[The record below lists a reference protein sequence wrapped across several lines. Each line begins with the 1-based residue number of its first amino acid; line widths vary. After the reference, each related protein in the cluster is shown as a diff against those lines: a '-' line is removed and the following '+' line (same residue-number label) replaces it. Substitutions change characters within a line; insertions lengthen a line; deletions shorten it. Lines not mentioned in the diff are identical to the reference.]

1 MAERIQ
7 DYRGERLVVRFDGG
21 RCIHSRNC
29 VLGHPQ
35 VFVPNADGPWIR
47 PDNAASEEV
56 AAIVRSCPSGALTYE
71 RQDGANEA
79 APPVN
84 TVRVW
89 ENGPLAVHADLAIEG
104 QARRLRATLCRCGA
118 SRAKPFCD
126 GSHRTAAFA
135 ATGEPATQDSAAL
148 AVRDGP
154 LSVRPLVNGPLMLK
168 GALEIV
174 SGTGRTV
181 TRATEAFLC
190 RCGHSENKPFCDGT
204 HKRIGFT
211 AEGGSRK
218 TLSSAPQSSDDAGQQ
233 PGRQS

>member
-1 MAERIQ
+1 MVQEVQ
-7 DYRGERLVVRFDGG
+7 EYRGDQVVVRFDGAK
-21 RCIHSRNC
+21 CIHSRNC
-29 VLGHPQ
+29 VLGNPQ
-35 VFVPNADGPWIR
+35 VFVPNAEGPWIR

-71 RQDGANEA
+71 RRDGGNEA

-84 TVRVW
+84 TLRVW

-104 QARRLRATLCRCGA
+104 QDHRLRATLCRCGA
-118 SRAKPFCD
+118 SQAKPFCD
-126 GSHRTAAFA
+126 GSHKAAAFV
-135 ATGEPATQDSAAL
+135 ATGEPATQESPAL

-190 RCGHSENKPFCDGT
+190 RCGGSGNKPFCDGT

-211 AEGGSRK
+211 AAGGARK
-218 TLSSAPQSSDDAGQQ
+218 SLPSVPQPADDAG
-233 PGRQS
+233 